1 MKNKIIISLFS
12 AIAILGLVSFVL
24 YKQTVSLRLER
35 DKYKGNANA
44 LLSDIRH
51 MRVDSATTAA
61 NVKVLRLS
69 LDEYK
74 QYRADD
80 LETIK
85 KLDIRLKSIQSVSKH
100 EVEVDADI
108 IAEIKDT
115 IVVRDTIVQVLKK
128 VEMNTPYLQVNG
140 IIDNNQLIGKI
151 HLPVNLHQV
160 VWVEHKHRFLWW
172 RWGVKAV
179 HQTISSDNP
188 HVQIKYSEVIQITK

>member
-1 MKNKIIISLFS
+1 MKNKIIFSLLS

-24 YKQTVSLRLER
+24 YKQTVSLSLER
-35 DKYKGNANA
+35 DKYKVNADA

-51 MRVDSATTAA
+51 MRVDSATTSAD
-61 NVKVLRLS
+61 VKVLRLS

-85 KLDIRLKSIQSVSKH
+85 KLDIRLKSMQSVSKH
-100 EVEVDADI
+100 EVEVDADF
-108 IAEIKDT
+108 IAEVKDT
-115 IVVRDTIVQVLKK
+115 VVVRDTIVQVLKK
-128 VEMNTPYLQVNG
+128 VEMNTAYLQVNG

-151 HLPVNLHQV
+151 HLPVNLHQI
-160 VWVEHKHRFLWW
+160 VWMEHKYRFLWW
-172 RWGVKAV
+172 RWGVKAI

-188 HVQIKYSEVIQITK
+188 HVQIKYSEVIQIIK